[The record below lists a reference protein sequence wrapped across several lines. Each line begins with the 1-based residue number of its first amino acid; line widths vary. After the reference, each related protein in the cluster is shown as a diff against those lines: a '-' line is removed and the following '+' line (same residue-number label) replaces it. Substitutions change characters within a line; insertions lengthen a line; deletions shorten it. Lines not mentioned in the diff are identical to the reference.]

1 MKRPQ
6 GTCLFTQVFHHAL
19 QERCWGQA
27 MGVFVFFFVFFF
39 FETTKNTFMKLKK
52 EVEKKEMG
60 KGEALPQWNN

>member
-1 MKRPQ
+1 MPCRNGAGDRPWL
-6 GTCLFTQVFHHAL
+6 CLFVCL
-19 QERCWGQA
+19 
-27 MGVFVFFFVFFF
+27 F

>member
-1 MKRPQ
+1 MPCRNGAGDRPWL
-6 GTCLFTQVFHHAL
+6 CFFL
-19 QERCWGQA
+19 
-27 MGVFVFFFVFFF
+27 FVFFVF